1 MLTLAFAG
9 FSGGVELTCDPAS
22 APALQRLRTRFASAV
37 TISHSSLTVDLD
49 EFLVNLDALADWPD
63 DAFHWNS
70 RLLSL
75 VEGIHADSDVVETE
89 LQLGQPGP
97 EERAALPGG
106 GWQAPLTDLQR
117 RDVARL
123 LRLRH
128 GANFS
133 VPGAGKTRVALAVF
147 QTRRSVGEVARMMV
161 VAPKSAFEAWTE
173 EAQICMPAGGLA
185 VAQMTGDAAPICD
198 VLLINYERLPAALPA
213 LVRWLEAAPSML
225 LLDEAHRMKLGAEGA
240 WGSACYSLGPYAE
253 HRLILTGTPAPN
265 GRQDLENLFGFVWP
279 GRGRRAVTR
288 AVDNHT
294 LAEASDLLRPLFTRT
309 TKAQLGLPPVD
320 LRYRRVALP
329 PLHRE
334 IYDALV
340 GVSAREYADNA
351 DAESLGKIIMYLL
364 MAATSPALIAAGSSR
379 YEPLSYR
386 VPPFVPPPGSTLADL
401 MRDLPSYEMSP
412 KYAEAMAIVRANA
425 EAGRKTLVWS
435 TFVRSLT
442 SLDRL
447 MSRYSPAI
455 VHGGTV
461 DRDEQ
466 LNRFRS
472 DPDCMVLLSNPATL
486 GEGISLHHVC
496 HDAVFV
502 DRDFAAG
509 RYLQSLDRIHRLGLS
524 PDAQTRISILV
535 ADATIDDVVGVRLD
549 DKVRFMLRILD
560 DPAVRQ
566 LTDLDEEPSTSGD
579 MDPADVAALV
589 TYLQSHATV

>member
-1 MLTLAFAG
+1 
-9 FSGGVELTCDPAS
+9 
-22 APALQRLRTRFASAV
+22 
-37 TISHSSLTVDLD
+37 
-49 EFLVNLDALADWPD
+49 
-63 DAFHWNS
+63 
-70 RLLSL
+70 
-75 VEGIHADSDVVETE
+75 
-89 LQLGQPGP
+89 
-97 EERAALPGG
+97 
-106 GWQAPLTDLQR
+106 
-117 RDVARL
+117 
-123 LRLRH
+123 
-128 GANFS
+128 
-133 VPGAGKTRVALAVF
+133 
-147 QTRRSVGEVARMMV
+147 
-161 VAPKSAFEAWTE
+161 
-173 EAQICMPAGGLA
+173 
-185 VAQMTGDAAPICD
+185 
-198 VLLINYERLPAALPA
+198 
-213 LVRWLEAAPSML
+213 
-225 LLDEAHRMKLGAEGA
+225 MKLGAGGA
-240 WGSACYSLGPYAE
+240 WGAACYSLGPYAA

-279 GRGRRAVTR
+279 GRGRSAVSR

-294 LAEASDLLRPLFTRT
+294 LAEASELLRPLFTRT
-309 TKAQLGLPPVD
+309 TKVQLGLPPVD

-329 PLHRE
+329 SLHRE

-340 GVSAREYADNA
+340 GVGAREYADGA

-386 VPPFVPPPGSTLADL
+386 VPPLVPPPGSTLANL

-412 KYAEAMAIVRANA
+412 KYAEAMAIVRKNA

-442 SLDRL
+442 SLERL
-447 MSRYSPAI
+447 MGRYSPAI

-461 DRDEQ
+461 DREEE

-524 PDAQTRISILV
+524 PDTQTRVSILI
-535 ADATIDDVVGVRLD
+535 ADATIDDLVRVRLD
-549 DKVRFMLRILD
+549 DKVRFMLRIMD

-566 LTDLDEEPSTSGD
+566 LTDLDEEPPTSGG
-579 MDPADVAALV
+579 MDPADIAALV
-589 TYLQSHATV
+589 TYLQSHAAV